1 MHAKHQHISKG
12 CNRDL
17 GVEHFHVGLAGLK
30 PGAEDRL
37 LLLSVWCTV
46 RATLFRE
53 HLGWVGLLT
62 EYSGTRAQPAHTCP
76 HSSHT
81 HMQLAIK

>member
-1 MHAKHQHISKG
+1 MHAKHQHISKSYD
-12 CNRDL
+12 RDL

-46 RATLFRE
+46 RDHHYFESIWAG
-53 HLGWVGLLT
+53 LGCSPNVQA
-62 EYSGTRAQPAHTCP
+62 RARSQHTHAHR
-76 HSSHT
+76 